1 MLDKPASVGD
11 LLEKIRVTN
20 LVPSVLKMKDGEDV
34 LQKIAS
40 RVIEDQESDK
50 KSMETW
56 EKFLEA
62 GRKLQIQE
70 LEPKSEPFD
79 KAANFKSPVML
90 EASLKFGDRAS
101 STLLKPRDL
110 VKYDVVGKDHDQEK
124 MHRGERVSTHMS
136 FQLNY
141 EQPTWREDHDS
152 LLYMLPSDGAVFKF
166 SYFDVGLGHN
176 TSEVIRW
183 PDFSVNQANTSMET
197 CRSFT
202 IQREYT
208 KSMVLAKQR
217 EGIWQEYEDEEIG
230 TETQAEESEESES
243 DEKFFIQQMFYD
255 LDEDGYE
262 EPYLVT
268 VHEKTSKVMRIVA
281 RFEEDNIMVKSPNG
295 TVLPLDEVLQGADN
309 LGMNVSGDAAK
320 DMKNSRLSQVSLV
333 RINPIN
339 CITEYSFIPGAL
351 IPFEKEGSFLGI
363 GYVHLL
369 AGLTQAINS
378 TSNTILN
385 AGKLASTP
393 GGFLAKGFR
402 KATGA
407 LKYSVGHFI
416 PTLMSPGEL
425 QNAVKEFDF
434 KDASQSFYLFNEK
447 MNAEVQRLSA
457 SADLTDAIGANA
469 PATTMMGM
477 VQEQLMPVS
486 AITMRIYRSM
496 KKEFIKLA
504 ELNRKYTDPA
514 VYKDL
519 VGEDE
524 EEGQEQPE
532 VTEGQE
538 VAQPEK
544 KEYSYI
550 EDYGMKGLD
559 VMPAANPEMTSQ
571 VQSLMQSSSVMALSQ
586 QILSTG
592 GNPIPV
598 MKRHLQDLGVDY
610 VDKIYPNDEQNPDPQ
625 LEAMREAQKTEQ
637 DLAQAQTELYG
648 EQVKNEKKKTAI
660 AAAKAKAEIKK
671 IISETILNVEK
682 AETEEVKNQ
691 ISKYSAQMESLL
703 ALIDAEQ
710 GGEESQ

>member
-1 MLDKPASVGD
+1 
-11 LLEKIRVTN
+11 
-20 LVPSVLKMKDGEDV
+20 
-34 LQKIAS
+34 
-40 RVIEDQESDK
+40 
-50 KSMETW
+50 
-56 EKFLEA
+56 
-62 GRKLQIQE
+62 
-70 LEPKSEPFD
+70 
-79 KAANFKSPVML
+79 
-90 EASLKFGDRAS
+90 
-101 STLLKPRDL
+101 
-110 VKYDVVGKDHDQEK
+110 
-124 MHRGERVSTHMS
+124 
-136 FQLNY
+136 
-141 EQPTWREDHDS
+141 
-152 LLYMLPSDGAVFKF
+152 
-166 SYFDVGLGHN
+166 
-176 TSEVIRW
+176 
-183 PDFSVNQANTSMET
+183 
-197 CRSFT
+197 
-202 IQREYT
+202 
-208 KSMVLAKQR
+208 
-217 EGIWQEYEDEEIG
+217 
-230 TETQAEESEESES
+230 
-243 DEKFFIQQMFYD
+243 
-255 LDEDGYE
+255 
-262 EPYLVT
+262 
-268 VHEKTSKVMRIVA
+268 
-281 RFEEDNIMVKSPNG
+281 
-295 TVLPLDEVLQGADN
+295 
-309 LGMNVSGDAAK
+309 LGMNVTGDEDIDK
-320 DMKNSRLSQVSLV
+320 KNSRLSQVSLV

-339 CITEYSFIPGAL
+339 CITDYSFIPGSL
-351 IPFEKEGSFLGI
+351 LPFEKEGSFLGV

-407 LKYSVGHFI
+407 LKYSVGQFI

-425 QNAVKEFDF
+425 QNAVKEFNF

-524 EEGQEQPE
+524 EIEGQEQPE
-532 VTEGQE
+532 GAERQE
-538 VAQPEK
+538 PQEK
-544 KEYSYI
+544 KQFSYK

-571 VQSLMQSSSVMALSQ
+571 VQSLMQSSSVMALSS

-610 VDKIYPNDEQNPDPQ
+610 VDKIYPTDEQSPDPQ
-625 LEAMREAQKTEQ
+625 LEAMRQAQQTEQSLAEAQTK
-637 DLAQAQTELYG
+637 LYG
-648 EQVKNEKKKTAI
+648 EQVKNEQKKTAI

-671 IISETILNVEK
+671 IISETVLNMEK
-682 AETEEVKNQ
+682 AETEDVKNQ
-691 ISKYSAQMESLL
+691 ISKYTTQMESLL
-703 ALIDAEQ
+703 AIVDAGQ
-710 GGEESQ
+710 GGEVPQ